1 MSENKAPEG
10 DRIPITIE
18 EELRSS
24 YLDYAMSVIIGRAL
38 PDVRDGLKPV
48 HRRILYGM
56 LEGGSTSTKAYRK
69 SARIVGDVMG
79 KYHPHGDQAIYDTAV
94 RMAQDFSMRYTL
106 VDGQGNF
113 GSVDG
118 DSAAAM
124 RYTEVRL
131 TRLAE
136 ELLGDDITKETV
148 DWVPNYDGS
157 LSEPTVLP
165 ARFPN
170 LLINGSAGIAVGMA
184 TNIPPHNLT
193 EIIDATIA
201 VVRNPGVGIEELL
214 EIVPGPD
221 FPTAG
226 FIHGL
231 KGIRDAY
238 TTGRGIIQM
247 RARAII
253 KEAEKGKRAAI
264 IVNEL
269 PYQVNKARLVEQIAN
284 LVQAKRLEGIADL
297 RDESDRDGIRMK
309 IELKRDA
316 IPEVVLNN
324 LFKLTQMQTTFGIIL
339 LGVLNNQPKIFNIK
353 ELLENFIEHR
363 KEVVVRRTRFDLARA
378 LERAHILEGLV
389 IALDHLDEVIKLIR
403 AAADPATAKSGLMEN
418 FNLSVLQ
425 AQAILDM
432 RLQRLTGLERDKIIE
447 EYAELKKTIAH
458 LEAILGSEAMV
469 ADIVVDELSEIRAKY
484 GDERRTEIVA
494 DLGDLSIEDLIA
506 EEDMVITVSRDG
518 YIKRSA
524 VSVYRAQRRGGRGR
538 RGMATKSED
547 LVWKLFVASTHATM
561 LFFTSSGRVFVR
573 KVHELPDIGPAAR
586 GRALVNLLQ
595 LDSGERVAALLAIRD
610 FAEHPDSFL
619 FFATRMGRVK
629 RTPLKDYANIRSNG
643 LRAVVINEG
652 DGLLS
657 VQLTDGAS
665 QVFMGTHQG
674 MGIRFPESDARSM
687 GRVTAGVRGIKLRDK
702 DFVEEV
708 AIVSP
713 DDDHDILVVTDLGF
727 GKRTAVSEF
736 RLQGRGGYGVA
747 LIKLTKK
754 NGNVIGMHHVYED
767 EQLLIVTEGGILI
780 RMNIA
785 EIRRIGRATQGVRLI
800 RLDEGDRV
808 VSVAVAGADNDEE
821 EDIESAEPDE
831 NQTSEDSA
839 AGTVEDKTNEDSK
852 DDGADDLDSDTEDP
866 GAES

>member
-1 MSENKAPEG
+1 MSENKAPDG
-10 DRIPITIE
+10 DLLPVTIE

-56 LEGGSTSTKAYRK
+56 MEGGSTASKAYRK

-106 VDGQGNF
+106 IDGQGNF

-136 ELLGDDITKETV
+136 EMLGDDIGKDTV

-157 LSEPTVLP
+157 LTEPIVLP

-184 TNIPPHNLT
+184 TNIPPHNLR
-193 EIIDATIA
+193 EVIDATKA
-201 VVRNPGVGIEELL
+201 LVREPNLDVESLL
-214 EIVPGPD
+214 ELVPGPD

-247 RARAII
+247 RARARIR
-253 KEAEKGKRAAI
+253 EAEKGKRAAI
-264 IVNEL
+264 IVSEL

-297 RDESDRDGIRMK
+297 RDESDRDGIRMVV
-309 IELKRDA
+309 ELKRDA
-316 IPEVVLNN
+316 IPEVILNN
-324 LFKLTQMQTTFGIIL
+324 LYKLTQMQTTFGIIL
-339 LGVLNNQPKIFNIK
+339 LGVLNNQPKIFTLK
-353 ELLENFIEHR
+353 ELLQNFIEHR
-363 KEVVVRRTRFDLARA
+363 KEVVVRRTEFDLARA
-378 LERAHILEGLV
+378 RERAHILEGLV

-403 AAADPATAKSGLMEN
+403 AAADPAAAKNGLMES
-418 FNLSVLQ
+418 FGLSERQ
-425 AQAILDM
+425 AQAILEM
-432 RLQRLTGLERDKIIE
+432 RLQRLTGLERDKIID

-458 LEAILGSEAMV
+458 LEAVLSSEAMV
-469 ADIVVDELSEIRAKY
+469 ADIVVDELEEIRTRY
-484 GDERRTEIVA
+484 GDDRRTEIVA
-494 DLGDLSIEDLIA
+494 DLGDLTIEDLIA

-524 VSVYRAQRRGGRGR
+524 VSVYRSQRRGGRGR
-538 RGMATKSED
+538 RGMATKAED
-547 LVWKLFVASTHATM
+547 EVWKLFVASTHATM
-561 LFFTSSGRVFVR
+561 LFFTTSGRVFVR

-595 LDSGERVAALLAIRD
+595 LDSDERVAALLAIRD
-610 FAEHPDSFL
+610 FAEHPDSYL
-619 FFATRMGRVK
+619 FFATRQGRVK

-652 DGLLS
+652 DDLLS
-657 VQLTDGAS
+657 VQLTDGAC
-665 QVFMGTHQG
+665 QIFLGTHQG
-674 MGIRFPESDARSM
+674 MGIRFQESDARSM
-687 GRVTAGVRGIKLRDK
+687 GRVTAGVRGINLRK
-702 DFVEEV
+702 GDFVEEV
-708 AIVSP
+708 ATVDP

-736 RLQGRGGYGVA
+736 RLQGRGGYGVT
-747 LIKLTKK
+747 LIKLTEK
-754 NGNVIGMHHVYED
+754 NGTVVGMHHVFED
-767 EQLLIVTEGGILI
+767 EQLLLVTEGGILI
-780 RMNIA
+780 RMNVS

-808 VSVAVAGADNDEE
+808 VSVAVT
-821 EDIESAEPDE
+821 SAE
-831 NQTSEDSA
+831 A
-839 AGTVEDKTNEDSK
+839 
-852 DDGADDLDSDTEDP
+852 DSDDDADETDHEGESTEDTDTDTDAHEDADQET
-866 GAES
+866 GEES

>member
-1 MSENKAPEG
+1 MTENKAPQE
-10 DRIPITIE
+10 DRLPITIE

-56 LEGGSTSTKAYRK
+56 LEGGSTASKAYRK

-136 ELLGDDITKETV
+136 ELLGDDISKNTV
-148 DWVPNYDGS
+148 DWAPNYDGS
-157 LSEPTVLP
+157 LTEPLVLP

-170 LLINGSAGIAVGMA
+170 LLVNGSAGIAVGMA
-184 TNIPPHNLT
+184 TNIPPHNLS
-193 EIIDATIA
+193 EVIDATIA
-201 VVRNPGVGIEELL
+201 LVQDPDLGIDELI

-221 FPTAG
+221 FPTAA
-226 FIHGL
+226 FIHGR
-231 KGIRDAY
+231 KGIHDAY
-238 TTGRGIIQM
+238 HTGRGIIQL
-247 RARAII
+247 RARARIR
-253 KEAEKGKRAAI
+253 EAEKGKRAAI

-269 PYQVNKARLVEQIAN
+269 PYQINKARLVEQIAN

-297 RDESDRDGIRMK
+297 RDESDRDGIRMVV
-309 IELKRDA
+309 ELKRDA

-324 LFKLTQMQTTFGIIL
+324 LYKLTQMQTTFGIIL
-339 LGVLNNQPKIFNIK
+339 LGVLNNQPKIFNLR
-353 ELLENFIEHR
+353 ELLQNFIEHR
-363 KEVVVRRTRFDLARA
+363 KEVVVRRTEFDLARA
-378 LERAHILEGLV
+378 RERAHILEGLV

-403 AAADPATAKSGLMEN
+403 AAADPATAKRGLMEN
-418 FNLSVLQ
+418 FGLSERQ
-425 AQAILDM
+425 AQAILEM
-432 RLQRLTGLERDKIIE
+432 RLQRLTGLERDKIVD
-447 EYAELKKTIAH
+447 EYAELKKTIGH
-458 LEAILGSEAMV
+458 LEAVLGSEAMV
-469 ADIVVDELSEIRAKY
+469 ADIVVEELEEIRNRY

-524 VSVYRAQRRGGRGR
+524 VAVYRAQRRGGRGR
-538 RGMATKSED
+538 RGMVTKAED
-547 LVWKLFVASTHATM
+547 EVWKLFVASTHATM

-595 LDSGERVAALLAIRD
+595 LDKQERVAALLAIRD
-610 FAEHPDSFL
+610 FSDHEGAYL
-619 FFATRMGRVK
+619 FFATRTGRVK

-652 DGLLS
+652 DDLLA
-657 VQLTDGAS
+657 VQLTDGS
-665 QVFMGTHQG
+665 RQVFMGTHQG
-674 MGIRFPESDARSM
+674 MGIRFSESDVRSM
-687 GRVTAGVRGIKLRDK
+687 GRVTAGVRGINLRK
-702 DFVEEV
+702 NDFVEEV
-708 AIVSP
+708 ASIDP

-754 NGNVIGMHHVYED
+754 NGNVVGMHNVAED
-767 EQLLIVTEGGILI
+767 DQLLMVTEGGILI
-780 RMNIA
+780 RMNVA
-785 EIRRIGRATQGVRLI
+785 EIRRIGRSTQGVRLI

-808 VSVAVAGADNDEE
+808 VSVAVTGADGNDEE
-821 EDIESAEPDE
+821 DPVRDGQAAE
-831 NQTSEDSA
+831 A
-839 AGTVEDKTNEDSK
+839 
-852 DDGADDLDSDTEDP
+852 TEDP
-866 GAES
+866 GDEVRGSEESGEEEPVPDDTDSEI

>member
-1 MSENKAPEG
+1 MSENKAPEAE
-10 DRIPITIE
+10 RIPITIE

-56 LEGGSTSTKAYRK
+56 MEGGSTASKAYRK

-79 KYHPHGDQAIYDTAV
+79 KYHPHGDHAIYDTAV

-136 ELLGDDITKETV
+136 EMLGDDIGKDTV
-148 DWVPNYDGS
+148 DWAPNYDGS
-157 LSEPTVLP
+157 LAEPVVLP

-170 LLINGSAGIAVGMA
+170 LLVNGSAGIAVGMA
-184 TNIPPHNLT
+184 TNIPPHNIT
-193 EIIDATIA
+193 EVIDATVA
-201 VVRNPGVGIEELL
+201 VVRNPELTIDEL
-214 EIVPGPD
+214 MEIIPGPD

-231 KGIRDAY
+231 KGIQDAY

-247 RARAII
+247 RARAVIR
-253 KEAEKGKRAAI
+253 EPEKGKRAAI

-297 RDESDRDGIRMK
+297 RDESDRDGIRMM

-324 LFKLTQMQTTFGIIL
+324 LYKLTQMQTTFGIIL
-339 LGVLNNQPKIFNIK
+339 LGVLNNQPKIFNLK
-353 ELLENFIEHR
+353 QLLQHFIEHR
-363 KEVVVRRTRFDLARA
+363 KEVVVRRTEFDLARA
-378 LERAHILEGLV
+378 RERAHILEGLV

-403 AAADPATAKSGLMEN
+403 AAADPAAAKSGLVET
-418 FNLSVLQ
+418 FGLSERQ

-432 RLQRLTGLERDKIIE
+432 RLQRLTGLERDKIVQ
-447 EYAELKKTIAH
+447 EYAELNKTIAH
-458 LEAILGSEAMV
+458 LEAVLGSEAMV
-469 ADIVVDELSEIRAKY
+469 EDIVVDELGDLRDRY
-484 GDERRTEIVA
+484 GDDRRTEIVA

-538 RGMATKSED
+538 RGMVTKAED
-547 LVWKLFVASTHATM
+547 EVWKLFVASTHATM
-561 LFFTSSGRVFVR
+561 LFFTSTGRVFVR

-595 LDSGERVAALLAIRD
+595 LDKGERVAALLAIRD

-619 FFATRMGRVK
+619 FFATRKGRVK
-629 RTPLKDYANIRSNG
+629 RTPLADYANIRANG

-652 DGLLS
+652 DDLLA
-657 VQLTDGAS
+657 VQLTNGAS

-674 MGIRFPESDARSM
+674 MGIRFPESDVRSM
-687 GRVTAGVRGIKLRDK
+687 GRVTAGVRGINLRK
-702 DFVEEV
+702 GDFVEEV
-708 AIVSP
+708 ATVDP
-713 DDDHDILVVTDLGF
+713 EDDHDILVVTDLGF

-754 NGNVIGMHHVYED
+754 NGNVVGMHHVYED
-767 EQLLIVTEGGILI
+767 DQLLMVTEGGILI
-780 RMNIA
+780 RMNVS

-808 VSVAVAGADNDEE
+808 VSVAVTGAD
-821 EDIESAEPDE
+821 AETDAE
-831 NQTSEDSA
+831 TDAHDDVDGGEQDDALDATTA
-839 AGTVEDKTNEDSK
+839 AEG
-852 DDGADDLDSDTEDP
+852 DDDAGDSDP
-866 GAES
+866 VS